1 MKLTGLGKNWIAE
14 DIVRIAD
21 GCISG
26 RATFARR
33 RCNWRVGIV
42 GKPPSLSAI
51 RKKRS
56 DQQTVD
62 AGSRERDRQTID
74 ACCG

>member
-26 RATFARR
+26 RATFARPR
-33 RCNWRVGIV
+33 HNWRVGVV
-42 GKPPSLSAI
+42 GKLPSLSGHTQKAY
-51 RKKRS
+51 RS
-56 DQQTVD
+56 
-62 AGSRERDRQTID
+62 AGSRERHRQTID